1 MSLFSSREWWSTR
14 LGTAEEFD
22 QGSIAIANI
31 DNDPNGNAKIITG
44 SLQGMLRVHLPHQRG
59 YHVEDMLLETE
70 LEGSILQ
77 LAAGNF
83 LGSSSICLAVL
94 HPRKLAV
101 YALQAVGS
109 SYLQHSKI
117 YEHYLEHTAANMATG
132 PFGGIA
138 GVEHIV
144 VQSYDG
150 QLTFFEQEAMAFSRF
165 LPSFLLPGPLAYAAA
180 SDSFITSTAGLELV
194 AYKYS
199 NLAAASGSKEQ
210 QQQQQQAGGPPAG
223 AVSGKRIQAD
233 WTVVLGEAALDI
245 RTGRITANTRA
256 DAPADILVLA
266 EHTFFVL
273 NLQGQ
278 LLLQRRLDYHPAC
291 CWPFPAGPDSSSSSS
306 SATANPNQQQQQRP
320 PENLLVATHTKALMV
335 YRGQELAWAARL
347 EMLPVAV
354 RVAALEGMQGMIV
367 ALDDTGKLSVLYLG
381 SEPPKQSVSFAE
393 SKQLDYAA
401 MEAERK
407 ALLTQI
413 KAAGGAGWDPAAT
426 APAAAAGKGA
436 AAAAKDLVLR
446 AQVPSRLDDADRI
459 VREGGEGPPGSNADG
474 VAGFGAAGG
483 AAAAGV
489 KQLTVTLLLSNT
501 TKSSMKDVSISIQVP
516 APVVALQQQLLLP
529 ELPPSSSSSSSRGP
543 GEPLA
548 VQVVLQVPAGSSIPA
563 ANTAEVVACYRSAD
577 KQLQCSQL
585 ALQLPMI
592 LFCQVIPPVKSAE
605 YKVTVATN
613 RDAAQLVALFGDML
627 VQAHPA
633 HAEALSRSQAANV
646 MSFHFGGGQEVTI
659 LVSKNAGRYRLQA
672 DSFAA
677 MWLVLQELSRRLAG
691 HFAAAEAKPAAAQQQ
706 QQPPPFSI
714 TFEESLPLQDVFELV
729 DRHFALRAALAAA
742 NEALEQREVQFRS
755 VQKRLLVRYKD
766 RNAAPLNQLDVLM
779 EETYD
784 QILDLATQMEQLQAE
799 LLAAG
804 QALGA
809 GVQLLLLLT
818 RFRFKL
824 AAEESELLRCA
835 LSPVVLEGPEVSW
848 EETTEAAMTHLLRSA
863 LARSAKD
870 AAAAVPPLAPAA
882 DTARLKKHI
891 SLVLERLSKGMRL
904 VAGSSS
910 NNGGSAAAVAAH

>member
-31 DNDPNGNAKIITG
+31 DNDPNGNAKVITG
-44 SLQGMLRVHLPHQRG
+44 SLQGVLRVHLPHQRG

-210 QQQQQQAGGPPAG
+210 QQQQQQQQQQGGPPAG

-273 NLQGQ
+273 NLRGQ

-291 CWPFPAGPDSSSSSS
+291 CWPFPAGPDSSSSS

-413 KAAGGAGWDPAAT
+413 KAAGGAGWDPAAA

-436 AAAAKDLVLR
+436 AAAAKELVLR

-501 TKSSMKDVSISIQVP
+501 TKSSMK
-516 APVVALQQQLLLP
+516 
-529 ELPPSSSSSSSRGP
+529 
-543 GEPLA
+543 
-548 VQVVLQVPAGSSIPA
+548 
-563 ANTAEVVACYRSAD
+563 VVACYRSAD

-706 QQPPPFSI
+706 QQQPPPFSI

-824 AAEESELLRCA
+824 AAEEFELLRCA
-835 LSPVVLEGPEVSW
+835 LSPVVLEGPEVSWEETSSAAMTHLLHCSLMPPAQLKDSAAFSVPLFCVQVSW

>member
-31 DNDPNGNAKIITG
+31 DNDTNGNAKIITG
-44 SLQGMLRVHLPHQRG
+44 SLQGVLRVHLPHQRG

-70 LEGSILQ
+70 LERSILQ

-117 YEHYLEHTAANMATG
+117 YEHHLEHTAANMATG

-210 QQQQQQAGGPPAG
+210 QQQQQQQQAGGPPAG

-273 NLQGQ
+273 NLRGQ

-291 CWPFPAGPDSSSSSS
+291 CWPFPAGPDSSSSS

-367 ALDDTGKLSVLYLG
+367 ALDDTGKLAVLYLG

-413 KAAGGAGWDPAAT
+413 KAAGGAGWDPAAA

-501 TKSSMKDVSISIQVP
+501 TKSSMK
-516 APVVALQQQLLLP
+516 
-529 ELPPSSSSSSSRGP
+529 
-543 GEPLA
+543 
-548 VQVVLQVPAGSSIPA
+548 
-563 ANTAEVVACYRSAD
+563 VVACYRSAD

-714 TFEESLPLQDVFELV
+714 TFDESLPLQDVFELV

-824 AAEESELLRCA
+824 AAEEFELLRCA